1 MILEE
6 RFVIDGVEILLFLI
20 LLMILNEKNIGDLS
34 IKFKDDT
41 KWEV

>member
-1 MILEE
+1 MTLEE
-6 RFVIDGVEILLFLI
+6 RSVIDGAETLSFPT
-20 LLMILNEKNIGDLS
+20 LLMTLNEKNIGDLS